1 MKRPGITTA
10 CCLLLASIAVAESV
24 QVRTVEPQESSH
36 PVVVAVVLAGKP
48 LRNMRGEFGTTPG
61 DQVWFSALTGDDGL
75 AEPQALTLKTYHIV
89 ATFEDGVGADLY
101 RHISDKSRAKSFS
114 IDLTK
119 SLETSQ
125 EALASAEKLPIR
137 ERVQEFK
144 DASQDHSGAVIPG
157 VNIKVARKGSADKKD
172 GRRLKSSANGSFSA
186 PLADEVY
193 GASFSFPGFRSE
205 IVPFAV
211 RHEERKKCWSSCKFP
226 RNRITDGEYSAL
238 NA

>member
-10 CCLLLASIAVAESV
+10 GRLLLASIAVAESV

-36 PVVVAVVLAGKP
+36 HVLVAVVLAGKP
-48 LRNMRGEFGTTPG
+48 LRNVRVEFATTPG
-61 DQVWFSALTGDDGL
+61 DQVCFSALTSDDGL
-75 AEPQALTLKTYHIV
+75 AEPQALALKTYPTV

-101 RHISDKSRAKSFS
+101 LHISDKSRAKPFS

-119 SLETSQ
+119 SVEAAQ

-144 DASQDHSGAVIPG
+144 DTSQDPSGADIPG

-172 GRRLKSSANGSFSA
+172 VRRLKSDANGYFSTQ
-186 PLADEVY
+186 LADGVY
-193 GASFSFPGFRSE
+193 GASFSFPGFRTE
-205 IVPFAV
+205 IAPFAV
-211 RHEERKKCWSSCKFP
+211 RAR
-226 RNRITDGEYSAL
+226 GETEMLVKLQVSNETESL
-238 NA
+238 MVSTQR